1 MADHMNL
8 SVYLSQLAE
17 GEKGSDD
24 DDDTK
29 SDEKTD
35 ETVAENAVEE
45 EKIDKEGEKDE
56 KTANDSTDLIHE
68 TLKVYY
74 KKRKVQTKTDNAT
87 QEFLKKQLDLKLKV
101 CWNRLKCYY
110 GTLINIQKAPELN
123 HLRAQLLKSAFQ
135 GDKWTAAAGSK
146 LS

>member
-17 GEKGSDD
+17 GEKNSDD

-29 SDEKTD
+29 SDEQND
-35 ETVAENAVEE
+35 EKIPENAVKE
-45 EKIDKEGEKDE
+45 EKTEKDGQKDG
-56 KTANDSTDLIHE
+56 KTVNDRTDLIHQ

-101 CWNRLKCYY
+101 RLNILLCALLWNTDKD
-110 GTLINIQKAPELN
+110 TEST
-123 HLRAQLLKSAFQ
+123 RAQSPQ
-135 GDKWTAAAGSK
+135 GSVTQICISE
-146 LS
+146 